1 MIIRWLLIAVLAF
14 GMGMLLVRY
23 LTVHPL
29 EMSLY
34 LFLTLAATVAVILV
48 VAALFHAPVRW
59 IAVMLAVV
67 GFLAGYW
74 LMTARFLAREDTR
87 ELPQLTRVP
96 GDPGR
101 GTVAVVYMTHGEPP
115 TYDPIGWINQ
125 FREFDEQGIAFVPY
139 LVRPFFA
146 YALRQK
152 YLKVGRSD
160 HHSMHERMLRSL
172 ERAYRA
178 DGDSTTRFYL
188 SFLDDD
194 PRPDAAVIRALNDGA
209 SRVVVSEVFLTISN
223 HTAEGEELIRDL
235 KVPERFGIPLSFTGP
250 LWDSEPLKEMFV
262 RRANDNLGGVEKSRT
277 GVLLVGHGQPQ
288 EWDAEWPTE
297 TSQEIGFRKDVL
309 ARLVADGFSRDL
321 VGLAWME
328 FREPKVGRAVEDL
341 GGKGIERLLYFS
353 AAISADAIHSQY
365 DTPELVA
372 RAHLPA
378 GVATVNLGA
387 WNDDPLVIRAIKEKI
402 DIAMRQP

>member
-1 MIIRWLLIAVLAF
+1 
-14 GMGMLLVRY
+14 
-23 LTVHPL
+23 
-29 EMSLY
+29 
-34 LFLTLAATVAVILV
+34 
-48 VAALFHAPVRW
+48 
-59 IAVMLAVV
+59 MLAVV

-74 LMTARFLAREDTR
+74 LMTARFLSREDTR
-87 ELPQLTRVP
+87 ELPHLTRVP

-146 YALRQK
+146 FALRQK

-160 HHSMHERMLRSL
+160 HRSMHERMLRSL
-172 ERAYRA
+172 ERACRA

-223 HTAEGEELIRDL
+223 HTAEGEELIRNL
-235 KVPERFGIPLSFTGP
+235 KIQERFGIPLSFTGP
-250 LWDSEPLKEMFV
+250 LWDSEPLKQMFV
-262 RRANDNLGGVEKSRT
+262 RRADENLGGIEKSRV

-297 TSQEIGFRKDVL
+297 TSQEIGFRTDVL
-309 ARLVADGFSRDL
+309 ARLVADGFRRDF

-328 FREPKVGRAVEDL
+328 FREPKVVPAVEEL
-341 GGKGIERLLYFS
+341 GRKGIERLLYFS

-365 DTPELVA
+365 DTPDLVA
-372 RAHLPA
+372 GAYLPA
-378 GVATVNLGA
+378 AVARVNLGA
-387 WNDDPLVIRAIKEKI
+387 WNDDPLVIQAIKEKI
-402 DIAMRQP
+402 DIAIRQP

>member
-1 MIIRWLLIAVLAF
+1 VIIRWLLIPVLGF
-14 GMGMLLVRY
+14 GTGMLLVRY

-48 VAALFHAPVRW
+48 LVALFHAPVRW
-59 IAVMLAVV
+59 IAVMLAAA

-87 ELPQLTRVP
+87 ALPHLTRVP

-101 GTVAVVYMTHGEPP
+101 GTLAVVYMTHGEPP

-139 LVRPFFA
+139 LARPFFA

-297 TSQEIGFRKDVL
+297 TSQEIGFRTDVL

-365 DTPELVA
+365 DTPELVERA
-372 RAHLPA
+372 RLPA

>member
-1 MIIRWLLIAVLAF
+1 VIIRWLLIAVLAF

-87 ELPQLTRVP
+87 ELPLLTRAP

-139 LVRPFFA
+139 LARPFFA

-262 RRANDNLGGVEKSRT
+262 RRANDNLGGVAKSRT

-297 TSQEIGFRKDVL
+297 TSQETGFRTDVL
-309 ARLVADGFSRDL
+309 ARLVADGFRRDL

>member
-1 MIIRWLLIAVLAF
+1 
-14 GMGMLLVRY
+14 
-23 LTVHPL
+23 
-29 EMSLY
+29 
-34 LFLTLAATVAVILV
+34 
-48 VAALFHAPVRW
+48 
-59 IAVMLAVV
+59 
-67 GFLAGYW
+67 
-74 LMTARFLAREDTR
+74 
-87 ELPQLTRVP
+87 
-96 GDPGR
+96 
-101 GTVAVVYMTHGEPP
+101 
-115 TYDPIGWINQ
+115 
-125 FREFDEQGIAFVPY
+125 
-139 LVRPFFA
+139 
-146 YALRQK
+146 
-152 YLKVGRSD
+152 
-160 HHSMHERMLRSL
+160 MHERMLRSL

-223 HTAEGEELIRDL
+223 HTAEGEELITDL

-297 TSQEIGFRKDVL
+297 TSQETGFRTDVL
-309 ARLVADGFSRDL
+309 ARLAADGFSRDL